1 MSRYTSTDFWRL
13 YGQLVYI
20 KSVEW
25 LKKNLG
31 KGSIHSPRL
40 VDPKKGYH
48 FMSGL
53 RNAPPPPSSVQTFA
67 KLSETFP
74 FSWPDT
80 NIIIPIHFNRFL
92 KVVWPTGLVLKKTKL
107 KTMFYFFSVTSS
119 NCWRGTCTPD
129 TWWGLWGWCGSR
141 WRCSR
146 GGSSYTDCSTGLRV
160 CNNL

>member
-25 LKKNLG
+25 LKKKSREGFN
-31 KGSIHSPRL
+31 SFAPTCW
-40 VDPKKGYH
+40 PKKGVSLH
-48 FMSGL
+48 VWT
-53 RNAPPPPSSVQTFA
+53 RKRPPPPFLRPDFCRI
-67 KLSETFP
+67 KWNLP
-74 FSWPDT
+74 FFLTRYKHHYSDT
-80 NIIIPIHFNRFL
+80 LQQISKGCMANSFNI
-92 KVVWPTGLVLKKTKL
+92 KKTNL

-146 GGSSYTDCSTGLRV
+146 GGSSYTDCSTSLTLAPV
-160 CNNL
+160 S